1 MADDLESGDS
11 KINFIPCVTWVR
23 RGVAKPEPERVKL
36 TKEELL
42 EVIQQTK
49 VWFLLNL
56 LICKILTFSYFNCE
70 HFFFIHCKPKK
81 VRGLKKLEILIMIL
95 EPSLGS
101 SEVPQKNSSD
111 RFCRFYVCWIQ
122 THERQTSKVY

>member
-49 VWFLLNL
+49 VCFCQTNV
-56 LICKILTFSYFNCE
+56 IL
-70 HFFFIHCKPKK
+70 
-81 VRGLKKLEILIMIL
+81 
-95 EPSLGS
+95 
-101 SEVPQKNSSD
+101 
-111 RFCRFYVCWIQ
+111 
-122 THERQTSKVY
+122 

>member
-49 VWFLLNL
+49 VWFLLNY
-56 LICKILTFSYFNCE
+56 C
-70 HFFFIHCKPKK
+70 
-81 VRGLKKLEILIMIL
+81 
-95 EPSLGS
+95 
-101 SEVPQKNSSD
+101 
-111 RFCRFYVCWIQ
+111 
-122 THERQTSKVY
+122 